1 MKINGANWE
10 EKYGVNKGLLINS
23 NDWDQQEVFTY
34 MGGYDINDTFSE
46 MSAAQIMSEIDKLE
60 SSGRLTAAVD
70 KNGDGE
76 ITGSEIDTF
85 CKNAGGG
92 NFISEEARDR
102 VKNTTIKEAL
112 DAKED
117 NKINTGRN
125 NGTIQN
131 YRPESAKQ
139 SALTTLNKTLANIA
153 DNDPKIVEI
162 KSKITEKQ
170 SELSGYQTELAAIN
184 NGTDSEIAGLKE
196 AEDKAYVEYQ
206 AKMEE
211 VSGAGDIIDGMLG
224 GATASKIDAKKGEV
238 EAKQGEIDSKITEIS
253 AQEGVVSS
261 CETEVANAESNVTTC
276 EASVSTL
283 EGQLASVADDDKDAK
298 STIQFQ
304 LSLARNAL
312 AQAKAEKL
320 AADTALETAKKELET
335 LNTDKEKLEKEHADL
350 EKELKELQDEFEKKH
365 PEVTEAREAWEKA
378 KEATETR
385 KAEKAA
391 EVQAKIDKA
400 QGELNDL
407 EVELQEA
414 QNNKTSQRLGTSNLG
429 DDIVNF
435 AEGYLGLNE
444 ADGSA
449 DMFLEDTKADNTVND
464 PNAKYTS
471 KGTHWCAAYV
481 EYIMENN
488 PSASGVADW
497 YTEIGNKWYCPTIYN
512 AAKENDAVIS
522 GEEAQK
528 GDIVLFDWQA
538 NGSDKDHI
546 GIYAGVENGQA
557 VIIEGNTG
565 NAKVEKRY
573 YDLNDP
579 RLTYCTMRA

>member
-1 MKINGANWE
+1 M
-10 EKYGVNKGLLINS
+10 
-23 NDWDQQEVFTY
+23 
-34 MGGYDINDTFSE
+34 
-46 MSAAQIMSEIDKLE
+46 
-60 SSGRLTAAVD
+60 
-70 KNGDGE
+70 
-76 ITGSEIDTF
+76 
-85 CKNAGGG
+85 
-92 NFISEEARDR
+92 
-102 VKNTTIKEAL
+102 
-112 DAKED
+112 
-117 NKINTGRN
+117 
-125 NGTIQN
+125 
-131 YRPESAKQ
+131 
-139 SALTTLNKTLANIA
+139 
-153 DNDPKIVEI
+153 
-162 KSKITEKQ
+162 
-170 SELSGYQTELAAIN
+170 
-184 NGTDSEIAGLKE
+184 
-196 AEDKAYVEYQ
+196 
-206 AKMEE
+206 
-211 VSGAGDIIDGMLG
+211 
-224 GATASKIDAKKGEV
+224 
-238 EAKQGEIDSKITEIS
+238 
-253 AQEGVVSS
+253 
-261 CETEVANAESNVTTC
+261 
-276 EASVSTL
+276 
-283 EGQLASVADDDKDAK
+283 
-298 STIQFQ
+298 
-304 LSLARNAL
+304 
-312 AQAKAEKL
+312 
-320 AADTALETAKKELET
+320 
-335 LNTDKEKLEKEHADL
+335 
-350 EKELKELQDEFEKKH
+350 
-365 PEVTEAREAWEKA
+365 
-378 KEATETR
+378 
-385 KAEKAA
+385 
-391 EVQAKIDKA
+391 
-400 QGELNDL
+400 
-407 EVELQEA
+407 
-414 QNNKTSQRLGTSNLG
+414 G